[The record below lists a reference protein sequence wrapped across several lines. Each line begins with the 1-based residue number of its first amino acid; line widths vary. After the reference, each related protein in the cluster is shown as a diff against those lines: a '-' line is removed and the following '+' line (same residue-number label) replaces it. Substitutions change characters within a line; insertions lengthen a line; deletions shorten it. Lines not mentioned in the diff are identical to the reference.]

1 MDKLHHDVRSL
12 TNKYLYGLD
21 MLKSQQTKVD
31 ALKNELLKIL
41 KDNNINELTI
51 RAAQKRKI
59 LVQIKKNK
67 NIFLKDNSV
76 YIIRKK
82 VIPDLLNILIKI
94 TEIVDLATLN
104 RLIEIGKVSPCIIEE
119 ITTSS
124 ESEELDITLLNQEP
138 HTHVL
143 SQIP

>member
-1 MDKLHHDVRSL
+1 
-12 TNKYLYGLD
+12 